1 MTEVIPV
8 LKPHL
13 VGEAAESRGKAVI
26 GTVQGDFHD
35 IGKNIV
41 RMMLEGAGYE
51 VVDLGVD
58 VPADKFVETVRREA
72 PQFVLM
78 SALITLTMES
88 MRRTIAALDAAGLR
102 SAVKIGVHR
111 GLKALAARDNGVFLM
126 EAFMYRF
133 HPRSRAI
140 KALADSGA
148 LGDLRSVRAAFT
160 FAMDAA
166 ALAAGDNARLRPE
179 MGGGALLDVGCYGV
193 SLIRDKAEAK
203 GIELVVNLQGIP
215 PVLRGKILF
224 LSDRL
229 GSEDGDLM
237 VMDPDGGNVAL
248 WAAGRLLR

>member
-1 MTEVIPV
+1 MSDPVETIREWVIKGKKNEAVAATREALAAGTDPGAIMKDGLIAAMAVVGEKYSSGEFFLPQMMIAARAMTEVIPV

-58 VPADKFVETVRREA
+58 VPADKFVETVRRES

-102 SAVKIGVHR
+102 SAVKIGV
-111 GLKALAARDNGVFLM
+111 
-126 EAFMYRF
+126 
-133 HPRSRAI
+133 
-140 KALADSGA
+140 
-148 LGDLRSVRAAFT
+148 
-160 FAMDAA
+160 
-166 ALAAGDNARLRPE
+166 
-179 MGGGALLDVGCYGV
+179 GGAPLTH
-193 SLIRDKAEAK
+193 KFAAEIGAD
-203 GIELVVNLQGIP
+203 
-215 PVLRGKILF
+215 F
-224 LSDRL
+224 Y
-229 GSEDGDLM
+229 SEDAYGCVQRCNDYI
-237 VMDPDGGNVAL
+237 
-248 WAAGRLLR
+248 AA

>member
-1 MTEVIPV
+1 MSDPVETIREWVIKGKKNEAVAATREALAAGTDPGAIMKNGLIAAMAVVGEKYSSGEFFLPQMMIAARAMTEVIPV

-58 VPADKFVETVRREA
+58 VPADKFVETVKREA

-102 SAVKIGVHR
+102 SAVKIGV
-111 GLKALAARDNGVFLM
+111 
-126 EAFMYRF
+126 
-133 HPRSRAI
+133 
-140 KALADSGA
+140 
-148 LGDLRSVRAAFT
+148 
-160 FAMDAA
+160 
-166 ALAAGDNARLRPE
+166 
-179 MGGGALLDVGCYGV
+179 GGAPLTH
-193 SLIRDKAEAK
+193 KFAAEIGAD
-203 GIELVVNLQGIP
+203 
-215 PVLRGKILF
+215 F
-224 LSDRL
+224 Y
-229 GSEDGDLM
+229 SEDAYGCVQRCNDYI
-237 VMDPDGGNVAL
+237 
-248 WAAGRLLR
+248 AA

>member
-1 MTEVIPV
+1 MSDPVETIKEWVIKGKKNEAVAATRDALAAGTDPGAIMKDGLIAAMSVVGQKYSSGEFFLPQMMIAARAMTEVIPV

-88 MRRTIAALDAAGLR
+88 MRRTIQALEAAGLR
-102 SAVKIGVHR
+102 SVVKIGV
-111 GLKALAARDNGVFLM
+111 
-126 EAFMYRF
+126 
-133 HPRSRAI
+133 
-140 KALADSGA
+140 
-148 LGDLRSVRAAFT
+148 
-160 FAMDAA
+160 
-166 ALAAGDNARLRPE
+166 
-179 MGGGALLDVGCYGV
+179 GGAPLTH
-193 SLIRDKAEAK
+193 KFAAEIGAD
-203 GIELVVNLQGIP
+203 
-215 PVLRGKILF
+215 F
-224 LSDRL
+224 Y
-229 GSEDGDLM
+229 SEDAYGCVQRCNDYI
-237 VMDPDGGNVAL
+237 
-248 WAAGRLLR
+248 AA

>member
-1 MTEVIPV
+1 MSDPVETINEWVIKGKKNEAVAATRDALAAGTDPGAIMKDGLIAAMAVVGQKYSSGEFFLPQMMIAARAMTEVIPV

-88 MRRTIAALDAAGLR
+88 MRRTIAALEAAGLR
-102 SAVKIGVHR
+102 SVVKVGV
-111 GLKALAARDNGVFLM
+111 
-126 EAFMYRF
+126 
-133 HPRSRAI
+133 
-140 KALADSGA
+140 
-148 LGDLRSVRAAFT
+148 
-160 FAMDAA
+160 
-166 ALAAGDNARLRPE
+166 
-179 MGGGALLDVGCYGV
+179 GGAPLTHKYA
-193 SLIRDKAEAK
+193 AEIGAD
-203 GIELVVNLQGIP
+203 
-215 PVLRGKILF
+215 F
-224 LSDRL
+224 Y
-229 GSEDGDLM
+229 SEDAYGCVQRCNDYI
-237 VMDPDGGNVAL
+237 
-248 WAAGRLLR
+248 AA